1 MALRLLSRSIPVVI
15 RTPSRPAINQTRSLS
30 TPKKSLPSF
39 SMEGKV
45 SNSLEAFPVTNGPDQ
60 VCMVTGA
67 ARGLGNEFCRAFIQ
81 SCVNWHIACMD
92 I

>member
-1 MALRLLSRSIPVVI
+1 MAFGLISRSLPIISRTAI
-15 RTPSRPAINQTRSLS
+15 RSCIIQTRFYS
-30 TPKKSLPSF
+30 TPNKKTLPSL

-45 SNSLEAFPVTNGPDQ
+45 NNIRFITEISFINIGPLGQ

-81 SCVNWHIACMD
+81 SYD
-92 I
+92 